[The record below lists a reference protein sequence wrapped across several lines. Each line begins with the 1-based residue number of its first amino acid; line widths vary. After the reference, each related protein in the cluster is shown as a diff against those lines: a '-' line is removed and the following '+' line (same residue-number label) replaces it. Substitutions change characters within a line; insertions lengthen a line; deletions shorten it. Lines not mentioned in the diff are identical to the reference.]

1 MIAKPLILH
10 HGNCIDGFSAG
21 WWAHYLTAGEMFSMK
36 HGDGFDP
43 VPMCEGRVVYVLD
56 YCFSKSVL
64 LAMAGVAERV
74 VVLDHHETSYKSIE
88 DLPFTDSVESAARS
102 DDKLVICLNKNR
114 SGAGLTAAYF
124 KERLNAEAP
133 WWYAQVED
141 RDLWRFQL
149 PLTREVN
156 IVLSAAP
163 MTATHWKLFSG
174 WNELLFSEAGSYLI
188 PYQKKL
194 ISHMIDN
201 AHAVDF
207 GEGPVL
213 AVQGPGILLSDAV
226 SSIIEKVPD
235 ISAGYAVGYY
245 LDNSGCFVVSLRS
258 SKSGGKDVEK
268 IAAKYGGGG
277 HVNASAFRTRNLKV
291 V

>member
-1 MIAKPLILH
+1 MTAKPLILH

-21 WWAHYLTAGEMFSMK
+21 WWAHCLTAGEMFSMV
-36 HGDGFDP
+36 HGDGLDP
-43 VPMCEGRVVYVLD
+43 VFMCKDRAVYVLD

-64 LAMAGVAERV
+64 LAMAEVAQKV
-74 VVLDHHETSYKSIE
+74 VVLDHHETSYKIIE
-88 DLPFTDSVESAARS
+88 DLPFTDSVEEAARS
-102 DDKLVICLNKNR
+102 DAKLVICLNKSR
-114 SGAGLTAAYF
+114 SGAGLTASYF
-124 KERLNAEAP
+124 KKKLNAEPP

-149 PLTREVN
+149 PLTREVH
-156 IVLSAAP
+156 IVLSTAP
-163 MTATHWKLFSG
+163 MTATHWKLFSS
-174 WNELLFSEAGSYLI
+174 WSELLFSEAGSYLI
-188 PYQKKL
+188 PFQKKL

-213 AVQGPGILLSDAV
+213 AVQGPGMLLSDAV
-226 SSIIEKVPD
+226 YSILEKVPD
-235 ISAGYAVGYY
+235 ISAGYAAGYY
-245 LDNSGCFVVSLRS
+245 LNNAGCYVVSLRS
-258 SKSGGKDVEK
+258 LKSGKDVEK